1 MSQCGIAWQRVR
13 RTALGH
19 LRLLRT
25 QVAWR
30 HKNAHNLTLPFNVF
44 PLDRVTVG
52 RNTYGPLEIHTWGAP
67 VEKLTIGAYVSI
79 ARGVQFVLGGNH
91 DYKRLSTYPVET
103 MVLHQKPFEALSK
116 GPIQVG
122 DDVWLGMDAM
132 VLSGVTIGQGA
143 VVAAKSV
150 VTKSVPP
157 YAIVAGN
164 PAAVIRY
171 RFPDNVI
178 SQLLTIDYSQIDEAV
193 IRTHS
198 SLFVDPLT
206 EEAAAQLD
214 RLPKKPPP
222 ST

>member
-1 MSQCGIAWQRVR
+1 
-13 RTALGH
+13 
-19 LRLLRT
+19 
-25 QVAWR
+25 
-30 HKNAHNLTLPFNVF
+30 
-44 PLDRVTVG
+44 
-52 RNTYGPLEIHTWGAP
+52 
-67 VEKLTIGAYVSI
+67 
-79 ARGVQFVLGGNH
+79 
-91 DYKRLSTYPVET
+91 
-103 MVLHQKPFEALSK
+103 
-116 GPIQVG
+116 
-122 DDVWLGMDAM
+122 MDAM
-132 VLSGVTIGQGA
+132 ILSGVIIGQGA

-206 EEAAAQLD
+206 EDTAAQLD
-214 RLPKKPPP
+214 RLPKRPPP
-222 ST
+222 VT